1 MSRVTDSWFVVNAG
15 DAEARWVARAGF
27 GKRCLLEPEGG
38 EFEQV
43 GIHLSVIGPGDHST
57 LYHAE
62 EAQED
67 FLVLRGSCTA
77 IVEDEERHLKQWD
90 LVHCPPGTHHV
101 FVNDGMEACVLLMV
115 GARTGGGIRYPVSE
129 AALRHGAGVTAETR
143 SAHDAY
149 AGLEPWRAT
158 DPVRL

>member
-1 MSRVTDSWFVVNAG
+1 MADTWFVVNAR
-15 DAEARWVARAGF
+15 DADARWVERSGF

-43 GIHLSVIGPGDHST
+43 GIHLSVIEPGDRST

-77 IVEDEERHLKQWD
+77 IVQDGERLTGS
-90 LVHCPPGTHHV
+90 PPGQTKV
-101 FVNDGMEACVLLMV
+101 
-115 GARTGGGIRYPVSE
+115 AR
-129 AALRHGAGVTAETR
+129 
-143 SAHDAY
+143 
-149 AGLEPWRAT
+149 AGLEPAT
-158 DPVRL
+158 PRFSAVCSTN

>member
-1 MSRVTDSWFVVNAG
+1 VTDSWFVVNAG
-15 DAEARWVARAGF
+15 EAEARWVERPGF

-43 GIHLSVIGPGDHST
+43 GIHLSVIEPGDRST

-77 IVEDEERHLKQWD
+77 IVEEQERHVKQWD
-90 LVHCPPGTHHV
+90 LVHCPPGTRHV
-101 FVNDGMEACVLLMV
+101 FVNEGAEPCVLLMV

-129 AALRHGAGVTAETR
+129 VALRHGAGVAVEAG
-143 SAHDAY
+143 SARAAY
-149 AGLEPWRAT
+149 AGLEPWRAA
-158 DPVRL
+158 DPAPL